1 MNDTPAIRAL
11 SSTSYGAQRMLW
23 AFGQD
28 AKAAPAGAYLPAR
41 DVGQRLEGLVATAAG
56 LQLASGA
63 AAGSMETDP
72 IEAPAFDWLVP
83 WWNAET
89 AGAGTA
95 EFFAQAETSAGWTGW
110 FSLGRWGRVA
120 SSFSR
125 AEEAAKVEADTLTL
139 PAKAR
144 RYRFKVE
151 LSAGPDG
158 AGAAL
163 LRRCGVITRDKA
175 SERPATRLHYLKESA
190 AKVPPRSQMVEAEG
204 VKGRIC
210 SPTCA
215 AMALQWLG
223 IDLPTAFVAADC
235 WDSGEGIYGNWPFNV
250 ASLWRLGARAR
261 LEFFP
266 NIEATVGELFAGR
279 VIIASVKFGEGAL
292 TGAPIKKTNG
302 HLVLLRGLRKT
313 ETGGYAVLVNDP
325 AAGDPA
331 EVSRAY
337 DLAEFERAWS
347 GVGYLIE
354 GRR

>member
-11 SSTSYGAQRMLW
+11 SSASYGAQRMLW

-41 DVGQRLEGLVATAAG
+41 DVGQRLDGLVATASG
-56 LQLASGA
+56 LQLARGA
-63 AAGSMETDP
+63 VAGSMETDP
-72 IEAPAFDWLVP
+72 IEPPAFDWLVP

-89 AGAGTA
+89 AGEGTV
-95 EFFAQAETSAGWTGW
+95 EFFAQVEAASGWTRW
-110 FSLGRWGRVA
+110 FSLGRWGRVS
-120 SSFSR
+120 SSFSC
-125 AEEAAKVEADTLTL
+125 AEDAAKVEADTLAL
-139 PAKAR
+139 KAKVS
-144 RYRFKVE
+144 RYKLRIE
-151 LSAGPDG
+151 LSAGAGG
-158 AGAAL
+158 AGASL
-163 LRRCGVITRDKA
+163 LRRCGVITRDKS
-175 SERPATRLHYLKESA
+175 SERPATRLYYLKESA
-190 AKVPPRSQMVEAEG
+190 AKVPARSQMIEAEG
-204 VKGRIC
+204 IKGRIC

-235 WDSGEGIYGNWPFNV
+235 WDAGEKIYGNWPFNV

-266 NIEATVGELFAGR
+266 NMEATVGELFAGR
-279 VIIASVKFGEGAL
+279 VIIASIKFGEGAL

-302 HLVLLRGLRKT
+302 HLVLVRGLHKT
-313 ETGGYAVLVNDP
+313 AAGGYAVLVNDP
-325 AAGDPA
+325 AAGDAA
-331 EVSRAY
+331 EVPRAY